1 MSTFALNIV
10 FVQEGEFYAH
20 SAAFG
25 FSARIPKNFLN
36 TSFEAEEAAKELTAK
51 ELAIQAA
58 TKTKAT
64 EKAKEVA
71 KKSAAAKQAK
81 VTSTMQKTHQKPAKD
96 KEMEQTAS
104 APAKE
109 DAPVITPVTA
119 AQHPTEAVTACSLDV
134 PSHQA
139 MHCSMSFRA
148 FVLVGVVALV
158 TAFYQSTQR
167 PVALT
172 VTTGLTSRASVLN
185 RARSSLFGPH
195 FRAFHLL

>member
-119 AQHPTEAVTACSLDV
+119 AQH
-134 PSHQA
+134 
-139 MHCSMSFRA
+139 
-148 FVLVGVVALV
+148 
-158 TAFYQSTQR
+158 
-167 PVALT
+167 
-172 VTTGLTSRASVLN
+172 
-185 RARSSLFGPH
+185 
-195 FRAFHLL
+195 

>member
-81 VTSTMQKTHQKPAKD
+81 VTNTKKKPCHQKPANNK
-96 KEMEQTAS
+96 KETEQKAS
-104 APAKE
+104 SPVKE
-109 DAPVITPVTA
+109 DAPVTTPV
-119 AQHPTEAVTACSLDV
+119 
-134 PSHQA
+134 
-139 MHCSMSFRA
+139 
-148 FVLVGVVALV
+148 
-158 TAFYQSTQR
+158 
-167 PVALT
+167 
-172 VTTGLTSRASVLN
+172 
-185 RARSSLFGPH
+185 
-195 FRAFHLL
+195 